1 MSRILIYQPHT
12 GSDDCKALLGE
23 QGHEVIA
30 CEDRESL
37 FESIAE
43 RRPDVLVYV
52 LGELALDL
60 GVLSMLR
67 RLAPM
72 LPIILL
78 GGPAGIE
85 ARRSV
90 QDLKPTY
97 YGVFPLDPT
106 ELADAVRGALS
117 LHGRATAR
125 PRGGPP
131 V

>member
-1 MSRILIYQPHT
+1 MIYQPRPI
-12 GSDDCKALLGE
+12 GDEGQAVLNR
-23 QGHEVIA
+23 QGHEVVA
-30 CEDRESL
+30 CENREAL
-37 FESIAE
+37 FEAMAQ
-43 RRPDVLVYV
+43 RRPDIVVYV
-52 LGELALDL
+52 LGDELALDL
-60 GVLSMLR
+60 GLLSMLR
-67 RLAPM
+67 RLAPS

-85 ARRSV
+85 ARRTV

-117 LHGRATAR
+117 PHGRAPAAR

-131 V
+131 A